1 MFNNAD
7 ISQFD
12 HVYLVVG
19 YTDLRM
25 GIPGLSLKV
34 QSELHLNPF
43 ENSLFLFCGR
53 KKDRIKALLWESDGF
68 LLLYKHLAAGK
79 FQWPRTAEEVRDLSA
94 DQYHMLMTGYSI
106 DPSIEKRDSFLL

>member
-1 MFNNAD
+1 
-7 ISQFD
+7 
-12 HVYLVVG
+12 
-19 YTDLRM
+19 M

-43 ENSLFLFCGR
+43 ENSL
-53 KKDRIKALLWESDGF
+53 LLLYESDGF

-106 DPSIEKRDSFLL
+106 GPSIEKRDSFLL